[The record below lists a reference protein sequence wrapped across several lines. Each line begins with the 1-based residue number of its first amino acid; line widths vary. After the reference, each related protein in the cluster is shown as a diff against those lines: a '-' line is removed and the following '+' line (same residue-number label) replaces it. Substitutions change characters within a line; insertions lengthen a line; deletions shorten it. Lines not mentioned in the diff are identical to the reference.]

1 MTVQTEQYGRLKIE
15 RLPKT
20 ANGEVTVYFEDGKT
34 GGEEI
39 LNDILSG
46 MNESL
51 FESVFSFDMH
61 GLQNIHQL
69 GEADIG
75 NYLFSASAVGSDAL
89 LQLDKS

>member
-1 MTVQTEQYGRLKIE
+1 
-15 RLPKT
+15 
-20 ANGEVTVYFEDGKT
+20 
-34 GGEEI
+34 
-39 LNDILSG
+39 

-89 LQLDKS
+89 LQLDKKLEKKWISALSRAGVNQKLTCHCKR